1 MKKTEYN
8 VVNVFS
14 NVSETQRKEKINRSI
29 RTLCILDIEKMIEM
43 DYNINIAFHSSVSNL
58 QKGERNKC

>member
-1 MKKTEYN
+1 MKKIEYC

-14 NVSETQRKEKINRSI
+14 DISETQRKEKINRSI

-43 DYNINIAFHSSVSNL
+43 DYNINIAFHSSVFGPN
-58 QKGERNKC
+58 KGGTQ